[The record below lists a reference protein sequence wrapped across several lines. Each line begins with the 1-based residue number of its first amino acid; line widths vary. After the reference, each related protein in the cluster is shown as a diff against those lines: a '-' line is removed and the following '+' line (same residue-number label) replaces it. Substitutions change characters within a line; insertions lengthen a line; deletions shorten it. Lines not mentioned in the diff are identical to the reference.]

1 MLTIADLA
9 RADERVFPTHARVER
24 YYPSTAAE
32 EARTVLGRCLDRGEG
47 PALLIGAPGTG
58 KSMLLQVLA
67 DELGKQRP
75 VVCLTSAQLCTRR
88 ALLQSILFELDQP
101 YRKRDEGDL
110 RLALMDYLTSS
121 EVRTNGVL
129 LLVDEAQ
136 SLPIRLLEELRILG
150 NIAHQGVPVVRLL
163 LAGSAPLEE
172 TFTEPSI
179 EAFNQRIAARCYMAP
194 LNHHDVA
201 QYVRGHLAAAGMSP
215 DEAFTADALDAV
227 YRATD
232 GIARLINQ
240 VCDRALVLAAGHG
253 QMQVTK
259 DIVEGAWADL
269 QQLPTPWNLP
279 DTPADEVSPEQQSD
293 AAVVEFGPL
302 SDDGEEM
309 DVATIEALDTEETDI
324 EYYEPTQTARIH
336 QPEVELS
343 EVGAP
348 EETTYEAAIE
358 EQAEERDIDVDAYPL
373 DKPDPIETEL
383 AIAVDETLLADI
395 QTTEAPSTE
404 TLRIEGASFAD
415 ARDDTAPTEAAE
427 KEMVGTKKC
436 GTSCSSASCE
446 SHMCSATSVE
456 DVFGGDEFDEEVV
469 IDDYA
474 SFEQAI
480 PDSRARVSSACDSD
494 LTIMLDR
501 VTQHDE
507 ELIAAASP
515 ATELVAI
522 EQPTEDSFAGLSVV
536 DQQEC
541 MEEEEALDATE
552 LDEED
557 ESVEVL
563 AQVSEI
569 ASDVA
574 SQVAEIGES
583 RPEMSQEPDG
593 SNGDDLDMLV
603 IEDEMS
609 LPLQSAAA
617 HRADYRQLFRDL
629 RDS

>member
-9 RADERVFPTHARVER
+9 QANERVFPTHARVER
-24 YYPSTAAE
+24 YYPSAAAE
-32 EARTVLGRCLDRGEG
+32 QARTVLGRCLDRGEG

-67 DELGKQRP
+67 SELGKQRP

-110 RLALMDYLTSS
+110 RLALMDFLTSAA
-121 EVRTNGVL
+121 VRECGVL

-136 SLPIRLLEELRILG
+136 SLPVRLLEELRILG

-201 QYVRGHLAAAGMSP
+201 QYVRGHLAAAGISP
-215 DEAFTADALDAV
+215 DQAFSADALDAV

-232 GIARLINQ
+232 GIARLVNQ
-240 VCDRALVLAAGHG
+240 VCDRALVLAARHG
-253 QMQVTK
+253 QLQVTK

-279 DTPADEVSPEQQSD
+279 DAPAEELMQQEHGE

-302 SDDGEEM
+302 SDDGEAM
-309 DVATIEALDTEETDI
+309 DSATIEAIDIEEEEI

-336 QPEVELS
+336 QPEDEPHTKSNNLTIDH
-343 EVGAP
+343 AA
-348 EETTYEAAIE
+348 TTYSEPDSETLQEFEPAASQSLRSTE
-358 EQAEERDIDVDAYPL
+358 TPTTVT
-373 DKPDPIETEL
+373 ETESVASDSPTDDYL
-383 AIAVDETLLADI
+383 
-395 QTTEAPSTE
+395 STE
-404 TLRIEGASFAD
+404 TLSIELASINVAD
-415 ARDDTAPTEAAE
+415 TTDESNGGS
-427 KEMVGTKKC
+427 KSSGTCSKTCRSKL
-436 GTSCSSASCE
+436 CSSNSRG
-446 SHMCSATSVE
+446 ATSVE
-456 DVFGGDEFDEEVV
+456 DVFGDEEFDEELV

-480 PDSRARVSSACDSD
+480 PESRTRVTSACDAE
-494 LTIMLDR
+494 LTVMLDR
-501 VTQHDE
+501 VSHHQQPQAKFGSHSDTE
-507 ELIAAASP
+507 IIGLEKP
-515 ATELVAI
+515 AE
-522 EQPTEDSFAGLSVV
+522 SSYAGLAVV
-536 DQQEC
+536 DQTEYV
-541 MEEEEALDATE
+541 EEIDVLDATE
-552 LDEED
+552 LDD
-557 ESVEVL
+557 ENESAEVL
-563 AQVSEI
+563 TQVHEI

-574 SQVAEIGES
+574 SQVASVATEQ
-583 RPEMSQEPDG
+583 PETLEHREATPADE
-593 SNGDDLDMLV
+593 LDMLI

-609 LPLQSAAA
+609 APLQSAAA

-629 RDS
+629 RES